1 MPALLSAAS
10 PNGQAPAGILKV
22 HQMTEAIATRLELL
36 GLAVRHR
43 LRASQLAGDMHR
55 FQEAVAHEGGDTIFW
70 IDRKVDAAILPEVA
84 AWPDYLLP
92 LELVMEG
99 LGQSGRQRV
108 GPPSGPLKHRLM
120 IDPIDGTRNIM
131 FDKRS
136 AWFLAALAPTHRAD
150 GAATTLRDA
159 IAAVMVELPVSKA
172 GFADSFVMHREAGD
186 RPVLT
191 ATRQRLEGS
200 NDQVRLTPSPSSA
213 DNLLDGF
220 AHVTNYFPGIKLL
233 AADLMETIA
242 DRMGCFNAGDGSRRC
257 RIFDDQY
264 ISTGGQM
271 IELMIGHD
279 RMCLDIRPLL
289 ARIAARQTGRPYAV
303 HACHPYDLSGFPAAA
318 AAGVVLTDGFGR
330 PLDAPFDVH
339 ADMHWCGYA
348 NRSLFEKI
356 NPIVQ
361 QWLADHDIDG

>member
-1 MPALLSAAS
+1 
-10 PNGQAPAGILKV
+10 
-22 HQMTEAIATRLELL
+22 MTQSIATQLVLL

-43 LRASQLAGDMHR
+43 LRSSQLVGDMHR

-70 IDRKVDAAILPEVA
+70 IDRKVDEAIPDEVA
-84 AWPDYLLP
+84 AWPDCLLP

-99 LGQSGRQRV
+99 LGQSGCLRI
-108 GPPSGPLKHRLM
+108 GPPGEPLKHRLM

-136 AWFLAALAPTHRAD
+136 GWFLAALAPAQRAD

-159 IAAVMVELPVSKA
+159 VAAVMVELPVSKA
-172 GFADSFVMHREAGD
+172 GFVDSFIMRRGSD
-186 RPVLT
+186 GRPVLAANRT
-191 ATRQRLEGS
+191 RLEGS
-200 NDQVRLTPSPSSA
+200 NDHILLTPSPSSA
-213 DNLLDGF
+213 DNLVDGF
-220 AHVTNYFPGIKLL
+220 AHVTNYFPGIKPL

-242 DRMGCFNAGDGSRRC
+242 DRLGSFNASDGSRRC

-271 IELMIGHD
+271 VELMIGHD

-289 ARIAARQTGRPYAV
+289 ARIAAQQAGRPYAV
-303 HACHPYDLSGFPAAA
+303 HACHPYDLSGFPVAA
-318 AAGVVLTDGFGR
+318 AAGVIVTDGFGR

-361 QWLADHDIDG
+361 QWLADHGIDG